1 MPGRYARH
9 NHRSLIYDG
18 QVFFDA
24 IGRHARFGS
33 FNPTTPDMPL
43 RSFLLIHLFAVA
55 LFGAGSPDTPTFHAT
70 FTFEGDSFVLSFP
83 TEEQQGYRVAGSP
96 DLAEWN
102 DLITI
107 EGTGE
112 SVALAYPLDGL
123 TLPFFFRVH
132 TETNDPPPEPF
143 DILLVQTDAQN
154 LDHARIRFRTTV
166 PAFAAV
172 DWGLDPGNL
181 DHTANFESHG
191 TATDHLVGLYDL
203 PLDTTIHYR
212 VRAVSPEGY
221 VARGSVRT
229 LTTPEVTL
237 ADSVTRHGIT
247 WTFDQAYPV
256 GRFINGDWWVVGPV
270 QIVDIDP
277 APGPIPPEEDI
288 ADVIDFNQYHTTSLR
303 ANLRWKNGSMIVRV
317 PNGWNAYTQAY
328 DSRNMTYDRDQR
340 FMVGQTLGAG
350 QSLVSSI
357 SHTPETGYPAQVLHH
372 KIMWASEKTGARVLR
387 TAAVLTC
394 LDAVPAGDA
403 FRPAYVEPASG
414 SNKEMFHARDVQWQK
429 LHRLP
434 MPPTNVL
441 PAHERPLWS
450 DYERYFERVWL
461 DHICG
466 HWADQRFVPS
476 ENQPYYGREYARLV
490 GTASLMLHLDVPN
503 AQKTTLLHRLLQL
516 GIDLRGMALQ
526 GATWAEGGGLTSGR
540 KWPILFAG
548 LMFNEE
554 FDYDL
559 PEDAVFHEDVQT
571 YWGRGWHNQRAL
583 YQMVYHTAPR
593 LTFQEQPPDTYDT
606 WDTGGMLGGKSWGIR
621 SEEYRSNTTVRAWP
635 GQTLAALL
643 MNAKSVWNHDAY
655 FEVVDDWMRQE
666 DLYAEHRGEI
676 PRPHPTVNP
685 YPPVPGLHPALVSLW
700 SYAFETTAYEA
711 FVTQM
716 WHTYRD
722 SEAVPPQ
729 PHGETHRKWNPFA
742 TGRARSDVR
751 WAPNDRVRWESN
763 SMPTDIGPGS
773 WGED

>member
-1 MPGRYARH
+1 M
-9 NHRSLIYDG
+9 L
-18 QVFFDA
+18 
-24 IGRHARFGS
+24 
-33 FNPTTPDMPL
+33 L
-43 RSFLLIHLFAVA
+43 RTLLILPFVFA
-55 LFGAGSPDTPTFHAT
+55 LSGAEAAKKPLLSADLKLTD
-70 FTFEGDSFVLSFP
+70 DSLVLSFP
-83 TEEQQGYRVAGSP
+83 TDENLGYRITGSRNLSEWEL
-96 DLAEWN
+96 LA
-102 DLITI
+102 DVS
-107 EGTGE
+107 GSGE
-112 SVALAYPLDGL
+112 TVTLPYPLSGL
-123 TLPFFFRVH
+123 TLPYFFRVH
-132 TETNDPPPEPF
+132 TETPEPPPEPF
-143 DILLVQTDAQN
+143 DIQLVQTHAQN
-154 LDHARIRFRTTV
+154 LDYARIRFRTTAA
-166 PAFAAV
+166 AFASV
-172 DWGLDPGNL
+172 DWGLDPENL
-181 DHTANFESHG
+181 EHSAPFESDE
-191 TATDHLVGLYDL
+191 ALTDHLVGLYDL
-203 PLDTTIHYR
+203 PLDTTIYYR
-212 VRAVSPEGY
+212 ARAVSPQGY
-221 VARGSVRT
+221 EALGSVRS
-229 LTTPEVTL
+229 LTTPAVTL
-237 ADSVTRHGIT
+237 ADKVTRHGIT
-247 WTFDQAYPV
+247 WTFDQPYPV
-256 GRFINGDWWVVGPV
+256 GRFVNGDWWVVGPV
-270 QIVDIDP
+270 QIVEIDP
-277 APGPIPPEEDI
+277 APGRIPPEEDI
-288 ADVIDFNQYHTTSLR
+288 ADVIDFNQYQTTSLR

-328 DSRNMTYDRDQR
+328 DSRNMNYDATQR

-357 SHTPETGYPAQVLHH
+357 SHTPETGYPAQVLYH

-403 FRPAYVEPASG
+403 FRPAYVEPAAG
-414 SNKEMFHARDVQWQK
+414 SAKEMFHAREIQWQK

-434 MPPTNVL
+434 MPTTSVL
-441 PAHERPLWS
+441 PTTERPLWS

-476 ENQPYYGREYARLV
+476 ENQAYYGREYARLV

-548 LMFNEE
+548 LMLNE
-554 FDYDL
+554 DYAYDL
-559 PEDAVFHEDVQT
+559 HEDAVFHEDAQT

-593 LTFQEQPPDTYDT
+593 LTFQEQTPDTYAT
-606 WDTGGMLGGKSWGIR
+606 WDTGGSLGGKSWGIR

-643 MNAKSVWNHDAY
+643 MNAKSIWNHDAY
-655 FEVVDDWMRQE
+655 FEVVDDWMRPV
-666 DLYAEHRGEI
+666 DLYADHRQGF
-676 PRPHPTVNP
+676 PRPHPSTQP
-685 YPPVPGLHPALVSLW
+685 YPPVPGLDPALVSLW

-722 SEAVPPQ
+722 SEAVPQQ
-729 PHGETHRKWNPFA
+729 PHGDTHRKWNPFA

-751 WAPNDRVRWESN
+751 WAPNDRVRWEPN
-763 SMPTDIGPGS
+763 PMPTDIGP
-773 WGED
+773 EALTAP